1 MQPETTDQTLRRHYA
16 KTALAKIGI
25 PFERGMD
32 SKAVRIA
39 VEGAA
44 QAEARRAPRDVPMRD
59 AA

>member
-1 MQPETTDQTLRRHYA
+1 MQPETNDQTLRRHYA
-16 KTALAKIGI
+16 RTALAKMGI
-25 PFERGMD
+25 PFERGME

-44 QAEARRAPRDVPMRD
+44 RAEFRRAARDVPMRD